1 MLPLEDVWFP
11 KVLAG
16 FLKPPTTENIDVH
29 ISIQAL
35 GVGAARRGGEKSVRT
50 KDVLEA
56 GTVEGVTMA

>member
-1 MLPLEDVWFP
+1 M
-11 KVLAG
+11 
-16 FLKPPTTENIDVH
+16 ENIDVH